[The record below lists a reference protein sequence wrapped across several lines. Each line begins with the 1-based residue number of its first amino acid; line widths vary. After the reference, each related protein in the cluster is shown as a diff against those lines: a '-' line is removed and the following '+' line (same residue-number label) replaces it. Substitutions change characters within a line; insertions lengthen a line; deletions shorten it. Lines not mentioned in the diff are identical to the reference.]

1 MSNNLAVK
9 SGDDLTEVFKEIFG
23 DCVTEINE
31 ASKEASKTVA
41 AECVKRLKSTSP
53 RSKGH
58 TKYAKSWKSKK
69 IDDGY
74 VVYSDMPGLTH
85 LLEHGHDIIKNG
97 VKVGRTK
104 AQPHIKPVEEEG
116 KALFIDEVTKE
127 VNKRLSQ

>member
-1 MSNNLAVK
+1 M
-9 SGDDLTEVFKEIFG
+9 GT
-23 DCVTEINE
+23 
-31 ASKEASKTVA
+31 
-41 AECVKRLKSTSP
+41 KRPGSVP
-53 RSKGH
+53 P
-58 TKYAKSWKSKK
+58 KK